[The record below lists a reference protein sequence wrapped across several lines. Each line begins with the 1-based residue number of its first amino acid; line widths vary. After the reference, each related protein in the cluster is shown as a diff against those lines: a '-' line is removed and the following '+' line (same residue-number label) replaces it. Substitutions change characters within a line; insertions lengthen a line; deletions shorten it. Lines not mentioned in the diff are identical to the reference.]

1 MLTLHSFLQ
10 KVFQF
15 VRSLIVPVTK
25 KMYRTAVVI
34 TAGSAVV
41 AVVTLTSNSY
51 GGGGRN
57 ALAAVPD
64 EKIASAGADEEEIE
78 EIDQTEAK
86 IQVDLT
92 ESKKEAQLLVGS
104 LLTKEVQQNHTKET
118 IGVEALDSN
127 VVMQAEGAG
136 KETDTAVS
144 NSVIP
149 YSNEDYEI
157 MLKIVEAE
165 AGDCGEKGKILV
177 ANVIVNRVKSDRF
190 PDTITDVVYQKRQFS
205 PVASGRINKV
215 KVSAETIE
223 CVNRALAG
231 EDYSEGALFFMMR
244 SASDSSNV
252 KWFDN
257 KLKWLFKYGVH
268 EFFTYY

>member
-25 KMYRTAVVI
+25 KMYRTAAVFTVG
-34 TAGSAVV
+34 TAVV
-41 AVVTLTSNSY
+41 AVVTLTSNSF
-51 GGGGRN
+51 GGGGRS

-64 EKIASAGADEEEIE
+64 DKIASAETDEEEAE
-78 EIDQTEAK
+78 EIDETEAK

-92 ESKKEAQLLVGS
+92 ESRKEAQLLVGS
-104 LLTKEVQQNHTKET
+104 LLTKEVRQNQLKET
-118 IGVEALDSN
+118 VGVEALDPN

-136 KETDTAVS
+136 REAGAAAAD
-144 NSVIP
+144 SVIP
-149 YSNEDYEI
+149 YSEADYEV

-165 AGDCGEKGKILV
+165 AGDCGEIGKILV
-177 ANVIVNRVKSDRF
+177 ANVIINRVKSDRF

-205 PVASGRINKV
+205 PVASGSIDRV
-215 KVSAETIE
+215 KVSGETVE

-231 EDYSEGALFFMMR
+231 EDHSEGALFFMMR

-252 KWFDN
+252 RWFDSQ
-257 KLKWLFKYGVH
+257 LKRLFKHGVH